1 MTDLFEVRVSNLI
14 GAALDWTVAIAT
26 DATEV
31 SIGEHGVICIYDT
44 PEGGCWTNLYQPSK
58 DWSQGGLLIDE
69 HSGTAQHIPGLPADV
84 CYAGGPAGAGVWSYG
99 PTALVAFCR
108 GLINH
113 KLGDTVQVPKELM
126 P

>member
-1 MTDLFEVRVSNLI
+1 MSDLIQVRVSNLV
-14 GAALDWTVAIAT
+14 GAPLDWAVAKAT
-26 DATEV
+26 AAGEIKV
-31 SIGEHGVICIYDT
+31 SEQGVSCIYDT

-69 HSGTAQHIPGLPADV
+69 HSGTSQHIPGLPDDV
-84 CYAGGPAGAGVWSYG
+84 CYAGGPAGARVWCYG

-108 GLINH
+108 GLVNH
-113 KLGDTVQVPKELM
+113 RLGNIVQIPKELI

>member
-1 MTDLFEVRVSNLI
+1 MSDLIQVRVSNLV
-14 GAALDWTVAIAT
+14 GAPLDWAVAKAT
-26 DATEV
+26 AAGEIKV
-31 SIGEHGVICIYDT
+31 SEQGVSCIYDT

-69 HSGTAQHIPGLPADV
+69 HSGKSQHIPGLPDDV
-84 CYAGGPAGAGVWSYG
+84 CYAGGPAGARVWCYG

-108 GLINH
+108 GLVNH
-113 KLGDTVQVPKELM
+113 RLGNIVQIPKELI